1 MQISDNLFLSVSRI
15 VNVRVT
21 PDNLRS
27 KMEAISSSGGIT
39 GKVKTDMLIEIL
51 LAIADLDKKSDANR

>member
-21 PDNLRS
+21 HDNLRT